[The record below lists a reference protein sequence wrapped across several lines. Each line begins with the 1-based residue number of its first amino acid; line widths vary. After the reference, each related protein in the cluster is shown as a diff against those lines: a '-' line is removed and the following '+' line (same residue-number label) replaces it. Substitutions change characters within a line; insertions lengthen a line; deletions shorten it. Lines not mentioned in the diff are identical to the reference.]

1 MKSISPQHWGP
12 SGWSILHRISF
23 YLSSGDIDDVIRF
36 FQTLQYVLPCTKCR
50 RNIST
55 HLNCLPIPDKV
66 GEVPKWVWKLH
77 TRISKSIKTDYMAPS
92 WSSVKAQYS
101 STKGNYMPKDYD
113 YTQEHAFLF
122 ALEET
127 HPSKR
132 SITPEHVQA
141 LATFMK
147 MYVNSMSIDCVVT
160 EDTVKSK
167 TKLKHLI
174 QKITKVKHHESFTS
188 CEV

>member
-23 YLSSGDIDDVIRF
+23 YLSLRDIDDVIHF
-36 FQTLQYVLPCTKCR
+36 FQTLQHVLPCTKCR

-55 HLNCLPIPDKV
+55 HLNCLPIPDAV
-66 GEVPKWVWKLH
+66 GDVPKWVWKLH
-77 TRISKSIKTDYMAPS
+77 TRISKSIKKDYTPPS
-92 WSSVKAQYS
+92 WSSVKKQYS
-101 STKGNYMPKDYD
+101 STKDYD

-122 ALEET
+122 AVEDT

-132 SITPEHVQA
+132 SITHEHVQA

-147 MYVNSMSIDCVVT
+147 MYVDSRNIDCAVT

-174 QKITKVKHHESFTS
+174 QKITKVKHHTTFTS
-188 CEV
+188 CEL